1 MATASQLGAG
11 TIDCHKHNKYDG
23 NDHQVRIVLKR
34 KTLLFI
40 TIFMRHPCRLNS
52 IRDQIESLTYQHQ
65 YRMSPSLT

>member
-34 KTLLFI
+34 
-40 TIFMRHPCRLNS
+40 
-52 IRDQIESLTYQHQ
+52 
-65 YRMSPSLT
+65 